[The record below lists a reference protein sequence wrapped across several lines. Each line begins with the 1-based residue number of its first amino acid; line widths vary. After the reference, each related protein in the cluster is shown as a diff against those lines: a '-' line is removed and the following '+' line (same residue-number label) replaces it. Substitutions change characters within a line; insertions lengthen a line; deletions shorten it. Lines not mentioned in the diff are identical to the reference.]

1 MNDSQPSTIPKDTTG
16 SSILEQENNS
26 EVTEDEQQTTK
37 METADSSASL
47 EAKMEK
53 ESENES
59 VDQVS
64 RSPELEP
71 GRERVSQ
78 TKPLINR
85 TRERLAVTV
94 GFCMNMKN
102 TKKALR

>member
-53 ESENES
+53 ESEK
-59 VDQVS
+59 QLLLFVS
-64 RSPELEP
+64 LLTVRVLTKCHALQNWSQEGRGSPKQNP
-71 GRERVSQ
+71 
-78 TKPLINR
+78 
-85 TRERLAVTV
+85 
-94 GFCMNMKN
+94 
-102 TKKALR
+102 